1 MKLTIVVADN
11 AVNKDEVG
19 YGGLDLSSCNI
30 PTNVWALQWDNDS
43 GHIEYTGTT
52 PNEEITELPAWAT
65 AVEAVWQ
72 AANDAALAA
81 EVKVVGEP
89 TSETF
94 WADYPLANNLTLD
107 KILLK
112 TYEGITLVRGADPK
126 TNKVKS
132 VETILVGVGA
142 TALSSLAASLND
154 AKALGVPV
162 TSDNMNPTA
171 AASLITYL
179 EGLGYSVFNGIDA
192 NGFAYKKVYYPWG
205 TELAK
210 AKADQDINLAR
221 ETSLAAGVD
230 WNGSNWQIDL
240 NSRNNIMNQLT
251 AITSGIYTNTNVTWR
266 NTANVDVTLTVE
278 EFKQLASA
286 VTVKVEEIYLA
297 SFAAKA

>member
-11 AVNKDEVG
+11 AVSKDG
-19 YGGLDLSSCNI
+19 AGHGGLDFSSCNI

-43 GHIEYTGTT
+43 GHIEYIGAS

-65 AVEAVWQ
+65 AAEAVWQ

-81 EVKVVGEP
+81 EAKVVGEP
-89 TSETF
+89 PSETF
-94 WADYPLANNLTLD
+94 WADYPLANDQTLD

-112 TYEGITLVRGADPK
+112 TYEGITNSKGADPK

-132 VETILVGVGA
+132 VQTILVGTGA
-142 TALSSLAASLND
+142 TALASIATLLD
-154 AKALGVPV
+154 DCKALGVPV

-171 AASLITYL
+171 TANLITYL

-192 NGFAYKKVYYPWG
+192 NGFPYKKVYYPWS

-210 AKADQDINLAR
+210 AKADQDINVDR

-251 AITSGIYTNTNVTWR
+251 AITSGIYTDTTVTWR

-278 EFKQLASA
+278 EFKQLAGA
-286 VTVKVEEIYLA
+286 VTAKVEEIYIA
-297 SFAAKA
+297 SFAAKV